1 MEFISTAIDFILHID
16 VHLNEM
22 IIQYGTLTYGIL
34 FFIIFAE
41 TGFVF
46 TPFLP
51 GDSLLFAAGTFAA
64 RGSFDVY
71 LLAFLLI
78 AAAILGDNINYWVG
92 RKLGI
97 KLFERYNKFLKKEYL
112 EKTQKFYEKHGGKT
126 IILARFFPIIRTFSP
141 FVAGLGKMTY
151 SRFVLNDIA
160 GGFIWI
166 SVFVFGGYFF
176 GNIPFVQK
184 NFSLVI
190 VVIIVISVIPAITEF
205 IRHKFLKNQSRASV
219 IQDDKINQ

>member
-1 MEFISTAIDFILHID
+1 MEFISTAIDFFLHID
-16 VHLNEM
+16 VHLNE
-22 IIQYGTLTYGIL
+22 IILQYGTLTYGIL

-71 LLAFLLI
+71 LLAVLLI
-78 AAAILGDNINYWVG
+78 AAAIAGDNVNYWVG

-97 KLFERYNKFLKKEYL
+97 KLFERYNKLLKKEYL
-112 EKTQKFYEKHGGKT
+112 EKTQKFYVKHGGKT

-151 SRFVLNDIA
+151 TRFVLNDIA
-160 GGFIWI
+160 GGVIWI
-166 SVFVFGGYFF
+166 SIFVFGGYFF
-176 GNIPFVQK
+176 GNIPVVQK
-184 NFSLVI
+184 NFSMVI
-190 VVIIVISVIPAITEF
+190 VVIVVISVIPAISGF
-205 IRHKFLKNQSRASV
+205 VRHKFLKKR
-219 IQDDKINQ
+219 

>member
-16 VHLNEM
+16 THLNEM

-64 RGSFDVY
+64 RGSFNIY
-71 LLAFLLI
+71 LLAILLVS
-78 AAAILGDNINYWVG
+78 AAIIGDNVNYWIG

-97 KLFERYNKFLKKEYL
+97 KLFERFNRLLKREYL
-112 EKTQKFYEKHGGKT
+112 EKTQRFYEKHGGKT

-141 FVAGLGKMTY
+141 FVAGLGKMQY
-151 SRFVLNDIA
+151 SRFVLNDVA
-160 GGFIWI
+160 GGIIWI

-176 GNIPFVQK
+176 GNIPVVQK

-190 VVIIVISVIPAITEF
+190 VVIIVISVIPAISEF
-205 IRHKFLKNQSRASV
+205 ARHKLKSR
-219 IQDDKINQ
+219 K

>member
-1 MEFISTAIDFILHID
+1 MEFISTALDFFLHID
-16 VHLNEM
+16 VHLNE
-22 IIQYGTLTYGIL
+22 IILQYGTLTYGIL

-71 LLAFLLI
+71 LLAVLLI
-78 AAAILGDNINYWVG
+78 AAAIAGDNVNYWVG

-97 KLFERYNKFLKKEYL
+97 KLFERYNKLLKKEYL
-112 EKTQKFYEKHGGKT
+112 EKTQQFYVKHGGKT

-141 FVAGLGKMTY
+141 FVAGLGKMEY
-151 SRFVLNDIA
+151 SRFVMNDVA
-160 GGFIWI
+160 GGIIWI

-176 GNIPFVQK
+176 GNIPVVQK
-184 NFSLVI
+184 NFSIVI
-190 VVIIVISVIPAITEF
+190 VVIVVISVIPAFSEF
-205 IRHKFLKNQSRASV
+205 VRHKFLK
-219 IQDDKINQ
+219 KK

>member
-1 MEFISTAIDFILHID
+1 MEFISTAIDFFLHID
-16 VHLNEM
+16 VHLNE
-22 IIQYGTLTYGIL
+22 IILQYGTLTYGIL

-71 LLAFLLI
+71 LLAVLLI
-78 AAAILGDNINYWVG
+78 VAAIAGDNINYWVG

-97 KLFERYNKFLKKEYL
+97 KLFERFNKLLKREYL

-141 FVAGLGKMTY
+141 FVAGLGKMEY
-151 SRFVLNDIA
+151 SRFVMNDIA
-160 GGFIWI
+160 GGIIWI
-166 SVFVFGGYFF
+166 SIFVFGGYFF
-176 GNIPFVQK
+176 GNIPIVQK

-190 VVIIVISVIPAITEF
+190 VVIVVISVIPAISEF
-205 IRHKFLKNQSRASV
+205 VRHKFLK
-219 IQDDKINQ
+219 KK

>member
-1 MEFISTAIDFILHID
+1 MEVVSNIIDFFLHID
-16 VHLNEM
+16 VHLNE
-22 IIQYGTLTYGIL
+22 IILQYGTLTYGIL
-34 FFIIFAE
+34 FFVIFAE

-64 RGSFDVY
+64 RGSFNVY
-71 LLAFLLI
+71 LLAILL
-78 AAAILGDNINYWVG
+78 ASAAIIGDNVNYWVG
-92 RKLGI
+92 RKIGI
-97 KLFERYNKFLKKEYL
+97 RLFERYSRFLKKEYL
-112 EKTQKFYEKHGGKT
+112 DKTHRFYEKHGGKT

-141 FVAGLGKMTY
+141 FVAGLGRMTY

-160 GGFIWI
+160 GGIIWI

-176 GNIPFVQK
+176 GNIPVVQK

-190 VVIIVISVIPAITEF
+190 IVIIVISVIPAMSEF
-205 IRHKFLKNQSRASV
+205 VRHKFLK
-219 IQDDKINQ
+219 KK

>member
-1 MEFISTAIDFILHID
+1 MEFISTVIDFFLHID
-16 VHLNEM
+16 VHLNE
-22 IIQYGTLTYGIL
+22 IILQYGTLTYGIL

-71 LLAFLLI
+71 LLAVLLI
-78 AAAILGDNINYWVG
+78 AAAIAGDNVNYWVG

-97 KLFERYNKFLKKEYL
+97 KLFERYNKLLKKEYL
-112 EKTQKFYEKHGGKT
+112 EKTQKFYVKHGGKT

-151 SRFVLNDIA
+151 TRFVLNDIA
-160 GGFIWI
+160 GGVIWI
-166 SVFVFGGYFF
+166 SIFVFGGYFF
-176 GNIPFVQK
+176 GNIPVVQK
-184 NFSLVI
+184 NFSMVI
-190 VVIIVISVIPAITEF
+190 VVIVVISVIPAISGF
-205 IRHKFLKNQSRASV
+205 VRHKFLKKR
-219 IQDDKINQ
+219 

>member
-1 MEFISTAIDFILHID
+1 MEFISTAIDFILHFD

-71 LLAFLLI
+71 LLAILLI
-78 AAAILGDNINYWVG
+78 TAAIAGDNVNYWVG

-97 KLFERYNKFLKKEYL
+97 KLFDRFNKLLKKEYL
-112 EKTQKFYEKHGGKT
+112 EKTQRFYEKHGGKT

-141 FVAGLGKMTY
+141 FVAGLGKMNY

-160 GGFIWI
+160 GGIIWI

-190 VVIIVISVIPAITEF
+190 VVIIVISVIPAVSEF
-205 IRHKFLKNQSRASV
+205 VRHKFLK
-219 IQDDKINQ
+219 KK

>member
-1 MEFISTAIDFILHID
+1 MEFISTAIDFFLHID
-16 VHLNEM
+16 VHLNE
-22 IIQYGTLTYGIL
+22 IILQYGTLTYGIL

-64 RGSFDVY
+64 RGSFNVY
-71 LLAFLLI
+71 LLAVLLM
-78 AAAILGDNINYWVG
+78 AAAIIGDNVNYWVG
-92 RKLGI
+92 RKLGT
-97 KLFERYNKFLKKEYL
+97 KLFERNSRFLKKEYL
-112 EKTQKFYEKHGGKT
+112 DKTHKFYEKHGGKT

-141 FVAGLGKMTY
+141 FVAGLSKMTY
-151 SRFVLNDIA
+151 TRFVLNDVA
-160 GGFIWI
+160 GGIIWI

-176 GNIPFVQK
+176 GNIPVVQK

-190 VVIIVISVIPAITEF
+190 VVIVVISVIPAISEF
-205 IRHKFLKNQSRASV
+205 VRHKFLK
-219 IQDDKINQ
+219 KK

>member
-1 MEFISTAIDFILHID
+1 MEFISTAIDFFLHID
-16 VHLNEM
+16 VHLNE
-22 IIQYGTLTYGIL
+22 IILQYGTLTYGIL

-71 LLAFLLI
+71 LLAVLLI
-78 AAAILGDNINYWVG
+78 VAAIAGDNINYWVG

-97 KLFERYNKFLKKEYL
+97 KLFERFNKLLKREYL

-141 FVAGLGKMTY
+141 FVAGLGKMEY
-151 SRFVLNDIA
+151 SRFVMNDIA
-160 GGFIWI
+160 GGIIWI
-166 SVFVFGGYFF
+166 SVFVFGGFFF
-176 GNIPFVQK
+176 GNIPIVQK

-190 VVIIVISVIPAITEF
+190 VVIVVISVIPAISEF
-205 IRHKFLKNQSRASV
+205 VRHKFLK
-219 IQDDKINQ
+219 KK

>member
-1 MEFISTAIDFILHID
+1 MEFISTAIDFILHFD

-22 IIQYGTLTYGIL
+22 IIRYGTLTYGIL

-71 LLAFLLI
+71 LLAVLLI
-78 AAAILGDNINYWVG
+78 TAAIAGDNVNYWVG
-92 RKLGI
+92 RKIGV
-97 KLFERYNKFLKKEYL
+97 KLFDRFNKLLKKEYL

-141 FVAGLGKMTY
+141 FVAGLGKMNY
-151 SRFVLNDIA
+151 SRFVLNDIT
-160 GGFIWI
+160 GGIIWI

-190 VVIIVISVIPAITEF
+190 VVIIVISVIPAVSEF
-205 IRHKFLKNQSRASV
+205 VRHKFLK
-219 IQDDKINQ
+219 KK